1 MMAELCQLAEK
12 GLLRAPPC
20 KENGLGED
28 EIGEAV
34 ENAMMSFIGQKQL
47 FKFND
52 SNSL

>member
-20 KENGLGED
+20 NENGLGEED
-28 EIGEAV
+28 IGKAMD
-34 ENAMMSFIGQKQL
+34 NALMPFIGLKQL

-52 SNSL
+52 LNSL